1 MSRVTANSPDTDLY
15 LQVVRVTH
23 VYLGPAADRF
33 IARQVRNHLHKEPER
48 LSKADLHKLID
59 WIRVA
64 VSLITED
71 SAIVEEYTARLE
83 RLTKSVRQNAGNKA
97 SGLSNDGK

>member
-1 MSRVTANSPDTDLY
+1 MTQTSLY
-15 LQVVRVTH
+15 DNVVKVTH

-33 IARQVRNHLHKEPER
+33 IARQVQNHLKKKPEQ
-48 LSKADLHKLID
+48 LSTDDLKKLID

-71 SAIVEEYTARLE
+71 SELIEEYTAQLQK
-83 RLTKSVRQNAGNKA
+83 LTKPSNKEKH
-97 SGLSNDGK
+97 DKQ